1 MQVYVNRKSLASTLQ
16 DSQTVVA
23 QVESAV
29 YVTLI
34 IVLAFVSL
42 AIFDTNSLQRT
53 WTGLSASLISF
64 SFIFGNS
71 IRQVCCG
78 RTCFVCSAPCVRE
91 CQPSACG
98 SYAFHSLAALLGK
111 VWQ

>member
-1 MQVYVNRKSLASTLQ
+1 MQVYEKRKSLALTLK

-23 QVESAV
+23 QVERAV
-29 YVTLI
+29 YVTLLI
-34 IVLAFVSL
+34 ILAFVAL

-71 IRQVCCG
+71 IRQVCCASP
-78 RTCFVCSAPCVRE
+78 CSGC
-91 CQPSACG
+91 
-98 SYAFHSLAALLGK
+98 
-111 VWQ
+111 